1 MDTYEAIQT
10 WPQKGQH
17 FEEKLP
23 SSYCAI
29 CGDDATGKHY
39 GANSC
44 DGCKGF
50 FRRSVR
56 RHSLYHCRKSR
67 NCPVTKDKRNQCRY
81 CRLRKCFKC
90 GMKKEAVQNERD
102 KISRHRTSEDML
114 PCFAP
119 EALRKIDADT
129 RSYCNYFHMPVDMRD
144 KRIATM
150 PLLCSS
156 LKLYVCYLME
166 WASRIEPFDELFS
179 DDKVHL
185 CKTKVLQLFV
195 FELAFR
201 SIHANDVILLFDF
214 CVIPRNC
221 EDQESTFAFDIA
233 RIGSMMLDEL
243 VNPLTDYQ
251 IDETEFSCLKS
262 LIFFDPN
269 TRGLSE
275 NSDKI
280 RNWRCQIMGNLLD
293 YVSDRENDFDKNSR
307 YGELLLLL
315 LPLQRISWQL
325 IDVIQYAML
334 YCEVS
339 IDPIVEEVLAASGS
353 ASASER
359 SLQRFIV
366 EASSN

>member
-1 MDTYEAIQT
+1 METYEAIQT
-10 WPQKGQH
+10 WPQKGH
-17 FEEKLP
+17 AFDEEILP
-23 SSYCAI
+23 TTYCAI

-39 GANSC
+39 GSISC

-102 KISRHRTSEDML
+102 KITRHRASEDMI
-114 PCFAP
+114 PCFTP
-119 EALRKIDADT
+119 EALKKIDGNT
-129 RSYCNYFHMPVDMRD
+129 RAYCNYFHMPVDMRG
-144 KRIATM
+144 KRVATM

-166 WASRIEPFDELFS
+166 WASRIEPFNELCEE
-179 DDKVHL
+179 DKVLL
-185 CKTKVLQLFV
+185 CKTKALQLFV

-201 SIHANDVILLFDF
+201 SIHANDIILLFDF
-214 CVIPRNC
+214 CIIPRNYD
-221 EDQESTFAFDIA
+221 DQESTFAFDLS
-233 RIGSMMLDEL
+233 RVGTMMLDEL
-243 VNPLTDYQ
+243 
-251 IDETEFSCLKS
+251 S

-293 YVSDRENDFDKNSR
+293 YVSERENDFDKNSR
-307 YGELLLLL
+307 YGELLILL

-339 IDPIVEEVLAASGS
+339 IDPIVEEVLTLRVAAHLLLSVLCNDS
-353 ASASER
+353 SWKLR
-359 SLQRFIV
+359 IV
-366 EASSN
+366 CGILLIIVT